1 MIYLILFSIAFIVLY
16 FSGNKSVHNEIIIY
30 EDPEKVWEVLTETD
44 IYKEWNPVMELLEG
58 NLIEGNKVKYRFT
71 QDEENIIDISTRVK
85 KIIPNKLLN
94 QVGGIPFV
102 IKFDHTYVLEK
113 KEQGTKLTI
122 HEDYNGVYV
131 NFWNPK
137 PVELAYKRLNES
149 IKKRLENN
157 IKKEKEKLDE
167 KSNNRYR
174 SK

>member
-102 IKFDHTYVLEK
+102 IKFDK
-113 KEQGTKLTI
+113 
-122 HEDYNGVYV
+122 
-131 NFWNPK
+131 
-137 PVELAYKRLNES
+137 
-149 IKKRLENN
+149 N
-157 IKKEKEKLDE
+157 IY
-167 KSNNRYR
+167 S
-174 SK
+174 